1 MKIVI
6 VNGAP
11 RSGKDTFVGLCLDKL
26 GKFGFAFSTV
36 DVVKEVAEHCGWNG
50 EKTPKHRKFLS
61 DLKDL
66 LAEWNDV
73 PYQSIR
79 RDIARVRLL
88 AEQYNVD
95 HEKFVVFIHCREPE
109 EIARFVKEYNAT
121 TVIIRRP
128 QVESETQS
136 NHADKGVFDY
146 EYDVTIYNDNTIDH
160 LKFAVDFFLDKLLK
174 S

>member
-1 MKIVI
+1 M
-6 VNGAP
+6 
-11 RSGKDTFVGLCLDKL
+11 
-26 GKFGFAFSTV
+26 
-36 DVVKEVAEHCGWNG
+36 
-50 EKTPKHRKFLS
+50 
-61 DLKDL
+61 
-66 LAEWNDV
+66 AEWNDV

-146 EYDVTIYNDNTIDH
+146 EYDVTVYNDNTIDH